1 MHCPKCGNKLVLKF
15 CENEGLV
22 PYCEACEKFKF
33 PPFSTAVSMV
43 VVNKEQNKVLIAKH
57 TKNNDFLL
65 FAGYIKKGETAEK
78 AIVREIKEETGL
90 NTIRYKYMS
99 SKYHEPRNV
108 LMLNFIVVV
117 SEGDISF
124 NENEISEIKWC
135 DFDEALEIVSHDSTA
150 EFFLKNAV
158 TELKKNKI

>member
-22 PYCEACEKFKF
+22 PYCEACGKFKF

-43 VVNKEQNKVLIAKH
+43 VVNKAQDKTLIAKH
-57 TKNNDFLL
+57 TKNDDFLL
-65 FAGYIKKGETAEK
+65 FAGYIKKGESAEK
-78 AIVREIKEETGL
+78 TIVREIKEEIGL
-90 NTIRYKYMS
+90 NTVKYKYMS

-117 SEGDISF
+117 SEGDIKF
-124 NENEISEIKWC
+124 NEEEISEIKWC
-135 DFDEALEIVSHDSTA
+135 DFDEALSLVNQDTA
-150 EFFLKNAV
+150 EFFLNNAV
-158 TELKKNKI
+158 TYLKKNKI